1 MYLEII
7 TPDKILF
14 TGEIKIARLPGILGS
29 FEVMKN
35 HVPILSI
42 LSRGKIRVRQVNDVI
57 SYFLIQGGIVEFSN
71 NKVKVLVNE

>member
-14 TGEIKIARLPGILGS
+14 TGDIKIARLPGILGS

-42 LSRGKIRVRQVNDVI
+42 LSRGKIRVREVNDVI
-57 SYFLIQGGIVEFSN
+57 SYFSIQGGIVECSN

>member
-57 SYFLIQGGIVEFSN
+57 SYFLIQGGIVECSN